1 MIKNIYIYISLRCLS
16 FFLRSFVLLLQ
27 RSFLFVLFFFNCIPK
42 RGKGNTKKK
51 ERKTPSKGEQKNLL
65 PFFSNVY
72 STFFLLSSSFA
83 RAAAASS
90 SRLAALETCFFK
102 SLPLSLSFSY
112 SLCFSPPFPLCC
124 VFLFVDSLH
133 K

>member
-1 MIKNIYIYISLRCLS
+1 
-16 FFLRSFVLLLQ
+16 
-27 RSFLFVLFFFNCIPK
+27 LFFFFNAPSYSSCSSSTAYQK
-42 RGKGNTKKK
+42 EAKETQKK